1 MSELIH
7 KLYTIEYFSMKNT
20 VPHPNRSYAILEEKI
35 IPSTIIKMIMY
46 TSNFKSDHT
55 WDAVNEIIQSLGK
68 ITDLNYQRTDLYDME
83 YIYLTKDK
91 C

>member
-1 MSELIH
+1 MS
-7 KLYTIEYFSMKNT
+7 
-20 VPHPNRSYAILEEKI
+20 
-35 IPSTIIKMIMY
+35 

-68 ITDLNYQRTDLYDME
+68 ITDLNFQTTDLYDMK